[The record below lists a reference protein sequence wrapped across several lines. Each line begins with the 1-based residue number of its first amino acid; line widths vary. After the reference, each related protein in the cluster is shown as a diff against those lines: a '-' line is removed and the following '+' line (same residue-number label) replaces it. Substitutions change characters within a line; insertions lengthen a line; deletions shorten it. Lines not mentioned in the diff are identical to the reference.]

1 MADEKVNASPE
12 ESKIPEAPAP
22 SGPGDPPAPEH
33 TEGPAVPGGD
43 QTAPAHVEPAMPEKT
58 EGPIKPEQSVIP
70 GMGEDAPAPSG
81 KVINLSDI
89 QAADKG
95 GKEASAP
102 APEKKAPEADKP
114 PKRRGR
120 PPKEQAGPTV
130 EKKSKAAEP
139 RTGRPSK
146 VDKAAREEAPPSVLD
161 KVSRGRNLPPKRAAF
176 FIAGAIPGE
185 MEDIWLFSLLLS
197 RLCRLSLLRWALAWA
212 CGALSICWRATVPT
226 TRAPML
232 MCHKVTHKNLIDGN
246 PLFPKK

>member
-43 QTAPAHVEPAMPEKT
+43 QAAPAHAEPAT
-58 EGPIKPEQSVIP
+58 PEQSVIP
-70 GMGEDAPAPSG
+70 GMGEDVPAPSG

-102 APEKKAPEADKP
+102 ARTR
-114 PKRRGR
+114 KRRRRISRRSAGAAR
-120 PPKEQAGPTV
+120 RKSRAGPTA

-146 VDKAAREEAPPSVLD
+146 VDKAAREEAPPAVRD
-161 KVSRGRNLPPKRAAF
+161 KV
-176 FIAGAIPGE
+176 E
-185 MEDIWLFSLLLS
+185 LLTKDS
-197 RLCRLSLLRWALAWA
+197 PEEK
-212 CGALSICWRATVPT
+212 TMV
-226 TRAPML
+226 
-232 MCHKVTHKNLIDGN
+232 K
-246 PLFPKK
+246 

>member
-1 MADEKVNASPE
+1 MADEKVNVSPE
-12 ESKIPEAPAP
+12 EKKAPEAPAP

-102 APEKKAPEADKP
+102 APEKKAPEAD
-114 PKRRGR
+114 
-120 PPKEQAGPTV
+120 T
-130 EKKSKAAEP
+130 S
-139 RTGRPSK
+139 
-146 VDKAAREEAPPSVLD
+146 
-161 KVSRGRNLPPKRAAF
+161 
-176 FIAGAIPGE
+176 
-185 MEDIWLFSLLLS
+185 SLL
-197 RLCRLSLLRWALAWA
+197 
-212 CGALSICWRATVPT
+212 PT
-226 TRAPML
+226 THTQKISVSITPSTGTNIASA
-232 MCHKVTHKNLIDGN
+232 
-246 PLFPKK
+246 